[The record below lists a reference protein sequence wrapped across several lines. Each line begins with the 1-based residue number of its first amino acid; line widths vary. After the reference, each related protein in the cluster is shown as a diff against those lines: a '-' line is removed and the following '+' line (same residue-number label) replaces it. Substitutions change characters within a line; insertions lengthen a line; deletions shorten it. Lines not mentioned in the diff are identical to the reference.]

1 MKKQKIK
8 INKKRGKM
16 NKNVKNN
23 FILIISI
30 IFLLIIL
37 ILKINSNKNSI
48 TPFGIT
54 ILKVSSNSMMPTFKK
69 DDIIIVKKEKDYEK
83 GDIITYKLENNYLV
97 THRII
102 EKYENVFITKGDNN
116 NTKDEK
122 EVKTEDII
130 GKVIFIIKI

>member
-1 MKKQKIK
+1 MNKKIK
-8 INKKRGKM
+8 
-16 NKNVKNN
+16 NN
-23 FILIISI
+23 LFLIISI
-30 IFLLIIL
+30 ISLLIIL
-37 ILKINSNKNSI
+37 FLKINSEKNQI
-48 TPFGIT
+48 NPFGIT
-54 ILKVSSNSMMPTFKK
+54 ILKVSSNSMSPTFEKDDLIIIKKK
-69 DDIIIVKKEKDYEK
+69 DDYEV
-83 GDIITYKLENNYLV
+83 GDIITYKSENNYLI